1 MTRRAVKPKS
11 APPIRREGAI
21 PITTPL
27 NISALAREHGVSR
40 KTIQRR
46 LANGWR
52 PDAPTPAP
60 TPRIRAQA
68 HPKRAV
74 RIAIMDHTVTPMVRT
89 VTTPRTPVDAHAR
102 ESLGVV
108 RGVLLLLGVA
118 FYVFVA
124 CAAVGVRG

>member
-11 APPIRREGAI
+11 TPPIRREGAI

-46 LANGWR
+46 LAKGWR
-52 PDAPTPAP
+52 PEAHTPAQVQVRANAPLNVRRDVPVSVQTPIVRARAAPP
-60 TPRIRAQA
+60 THLRP
-68 HPKRAV
+68 P
-74 RIAIMDHTVTPMVRT
+74 
-89 VTTPRTPVDAHAR
+89 
-102 ESLGVV
+102 LGVV
-108 RGVLLLLGVA
+108 RGVLLLLAVG